1 MFSIRHAAPA
11 LLTLVIAAA
20 PAQAQVPMEIVVN
33 IPAGRLDVMQGG
45 ERVRSFPV
53 SVGTAGHATP
63 TGTASIQRMVWN
75 PTWTPPPD
83 AAWARDEEPAG
94 PGINNPMGRVKMHL
108 FGDYYVH
115 GTPARNERHLGRPAS
130 HGCIRMRNADV
141 IELARMVLA
150 ADGAPV
156 SEETLQGLID
166 NPRRT
171 REMRLSGRVRVRV
184 EYRLAE
190 VGADSVTLHPD
201 VYARAGRGYA
211 DRVRNELA
219 ALGHDG
225 AAVLAEAGVTRAPVA
240 AVSVARFS
248 APPIMA
254 VPVRETPVPAAVGVV
269 GMLR

>member
-1 MFSIRHAAPA
+1 MFSIRYAAPA
-11 LLTLVIAAA
+11 LATLVMAAAA

-33 IPAGRLDVMQGG
+33 IPAGRLDVLQGG
-45 ERVRSFPV
+45 ERIRSYPV

-63 TGTASIQRMVWN
+63 TGTAGIQRMVWN
-75 PTWTPPPD
+75 PTWTPPD
-83 AAWARDEEPAG
+83 SEWARDERPAG
-94 PGINNPMGRVKMHL
+94 PGPNNPMGRVKMHL

-141 IELARMVLA
+141 MELARLVLR
-150 ADGAPV
+150 ADGAAV
-156 SEETLQGLID
+156 SDETLQGLID

-190 VGADSVTLHPD
+190 VSADSVTLHPD
-201 VYARAGRGYA
+201 VYSRAGRGYMQ
-211 DRVRNELA
+211 RVSQELVA
-219 ALGHDG
+219 QGHDG
-225 AAVLAEAGVTRAPVA
+225 AAVLAQAGITRAPVA

-254 VPVRETPVPAAVGVV
+254 VPVRETPAPAAVEVL